1 MEQLLTER
9 AAPGA
14 AHLLL
19 DHSLTSIKPHI
30 PAGSLTPW
38 ALAGQQW
45 KSKFSF

>member
-1 MEQLLTER
+1 MEQLFTGC

-19 DHSLTSIKPHI
+19 DHLLTGIKPHI
-30 PAGSLTPW
+30 PVGSLTPW
-38 ALAGQQW
+38 ALKGQQW